1 MVPKSKSKEY
11 SEPFSSH
18 PVPPSAWGSP
28 HPKQATTVCKQ
39 KAKNTV
45 NRLPPTVPPSAWDS
59 PHPKKTNTA
68 MNICV
73 PFQSLYTYTQA
84 NMHY

>member
-11 SEPFSSH
+11 GELSSSH

-28 HPKQATTVCKQ
+28 HPKQAT
-39 KAKNTV
+39 
-45 NRLPPTVPPSAWDS
+45 
-59 PHPKKTNTA
+59 TA

-84 NMHY
+84 NMHYYLLSSLLNKIQHYIYTHTSTVSHLASPS

>member
-28 HPKQATTVCKQ
+28 HPKQA
-39 KAKNTV
+39 
-45 NRLPPTVPPSAWDS
+45 
-59 PHPKKTNTA
+59 NTA

-84 NMHY
+84 NMHYYLFSSLLNKIQHYIYIHIHPQFHT